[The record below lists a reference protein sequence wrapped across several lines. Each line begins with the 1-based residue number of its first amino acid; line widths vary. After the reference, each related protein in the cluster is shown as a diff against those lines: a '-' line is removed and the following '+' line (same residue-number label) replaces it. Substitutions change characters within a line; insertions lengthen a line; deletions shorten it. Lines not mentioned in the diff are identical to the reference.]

1 MKKLLFILLL
11 FTCCISYS
19 CSGDDTGK
27 EEKTETENLLISK
40 FIVKTGETSIEA
52 HIEQSTRK
60 INAIVPVGTNLKAI
74 QVEVSYTEGAT
85 LQPESGYSY
94 NFTQPIIFKLTKG
107 DQTISYEATV
117 TTQPEMLS
125 FDIPDYHIKGEIEG
139 DKINIAFN
147 YGTDL
152 TKIIPQIKIADGCIV
167 SPVSGKEVN
176 LSSDFTYIVTNANGQ
191 SKSFTVKAS
200 LLPQEKVV
208 RGVWVPDP
216 THTDVLSS
224 FEKLQEFINL
234 LDELNIN
241 TIFVAT
247 WVREQTLFK
256 SQVLK
261 ENSNYSTIE
270 EGWLLNGSNYNG
282 PSGDVIKDLI
292 TQAHNKNIKVFF
304 WFEYGFMRS
313 GGANPS
319 ANHPI
324 LSVHPDWDGRN
335 NQNLAANYN
344 GTDYYLNSYDINVQ
358 EFLIQL
364 MEEAIE
370 KYPEV
375 DGIQG
380 DDRLPAS
387 PRNSGYNDKTKQA
400 YKLDTGKDVPNDY
413 SNNEWVKWR
422 LKKLNDFCHT
432 WSQRLRNKKENII
445 IASSPNPYPWCEN
458 NLMQD
463 WPSWIK
469 NNDID
474 LLSVQCY
481 RETSAAYRST
491 LDETLEYVRQNT
503 QGNILNPGIYLR
515 NTSEW
520 ESIFVE
526 QMQYNRA
533 CQTNGE
539 TFFFN
544 EGLKRDVNKRVI
556 KSFYT
561 GKAIF
566 PL

>member
-1 MKKLLFILLL
+1 MKKKFYLFILSL
-11 FTCCISYS
+11 FI
-19 CSGDDTGK
+19 G
-27 EEKTETENLLISK
+27 
-40 FIVKTGETSIEA
+40 
-52 HIEQSTRK
+52 
-60 INAIVPVGTNLKAI
+60 I
-74 QVEVSYTEGAT
+74 QVFCQDT
-85 LQPESGYSY
+85 
-94 NFTQPIIFKLTKG
+94 TKG
-107 DQTISYEATV
+107 I
-117 TTQPEMLS
+117 
-125 FDIPDYHIKGEIEG
+125 
-139 DKINIAFN
+139 
-147 YGTDL
+147 
-152 TKIIPQIKIADGCIV
+152 
-167 SPVSGKEVN
+167 
-176 LSSDFTYIVTNANGQ
+176 
-191 SKSFTVKAS
+191 
-200 LLPQEKVV
+200 
-208 RGVWVPDP
+208 RGVWVPAP
-216 THTDVLSS
+216 RFTSVLHTYQGVKDFV
-224 FEKLQEFINL
+224 KT
-234 LDELNIN
+234 LDELNMNSIFLVSYAETK
-241 TIFVAT
+241 TIY
-247 WVREQTLFK
+247 K
-256 SQVLK
+256 SDVLMH
-261 ENSNYSTIE
+261 YSTYKAQE
-270 EGWLLNGSNYNG
+270 EGYLL
-282 PSGDVIKDLI
+282 SGYSKQYQSLANDPILDLI
-292 TQAHNKNIKVFF
+292 DEAHKHDIKVFF